1 MEVDDEDEEG
11 CNQQP
16 TTAAAVVD
24 LVGSDDDI
32 MVLDDPVSNPQPST
46 PQPLFIYPSASARD
60 AVPVLETD
68 RRLLDGR
75 QELNDTILHFFCRY
89 KEEEILGRA
98 DGIQVKLFHPHF
110 YTKNVRYHRQ
120 NDWHTSN
127 HRIDRWES
135 DPFAKDLL
143 GVIVNPDTRTHW
155 SLLLVCNPG
164 GQLGSDT
171 PPLLVHLD
179 SLGLHRNVDG
189 PMRAYLYYM
198 WGRKHGSDSQRR
210 FSPENVPQRKD
221 GVACGLF
228 VMLYLDKFIDGV
240 QAGPIVP
247 NARIF
252 QQVEKTIANTHGQ
265 YVSTAKT

>member
-110 YTKNVRYHRQ
+110 YTKIVRCHRQ

-164 GQLGSDT
+164 NQLGSDT

-179 SLGLHRNVDG
+179 SLGLHRNV
-189 PMRAYLYYM
+189 
-198 WGRKHGSDSQRR
+198 
-210 FSPENVPQRKD
+210 PQQKD

-240 QAGPIVP
+240 QAGPIDP